1 MPACQGENL
10 PKPGTLAPSSDCCP
24 HSKMV
29 RPPCPCCVH
38 GPRRKLTMGGQ
49 AHIRLNSGKTRIWNA
64 SGQQPP
70 NIETLGPEVWVG
82 STSQPRHEQGLTVLG
97 APVGTTEYKQH
108 HLQHLRTEHDKLL
121 QQLPHLQDL
130 QASWLLL
137 LYCASPRCIYQL
149 RMLPP
154 NITAQFSQDHD
165 AAVAACLSELLD
177 AGAIPATSLAIAHLP
192 LSQGGLGLTSASVT
206 ATPMHSASWA
216 DILPVLYNQMPQ
228 HAATLLHQLQHPTEA
243 PPAVQAAIIAANNL
257 QEYGFAVPEW
267 EALATGS
274 TQSPPQPSRDGPT
287 HHRGWQHG
295 AVHA

>member
-1 MPACQGENL
+1 MH
-10 PKPGTLAPSSDCCP
+10 KPTSA
-24 HSKMV
+24 
-29 RPPCPCCVH
+29 
-38 GPRRKLTMGGQ
+38 
-49 AHIRLNSGKTRIWNA
+49 NSGKTRIRNA

-70 NIETLGPEVWVG
+70 NIETFGPEVWVG

-97 APVGTTEYKQH
+97 APVGSTEYKQH

-192 LSQGGLGLTSASVT
+192 LSQGGVRTHLSQCHSHSSALGFVGRYFPSPLQPDAATCRDPFAPV
-206 ATPMHSASWA
+206 ATPH
-216 DILPVLYNQMPQ
+216 
-228 HAATLLHQLQHPTEA
+228 
-243 PPAVQAAIIAANNL
+243 
-257 QEYGFAVPEW
+257 
-267 EALATGS
+267 
-274 TQSPPQPSRDGPT
+274 
-287 HHRGWQHG
+287 
-295 AVHA
+295 